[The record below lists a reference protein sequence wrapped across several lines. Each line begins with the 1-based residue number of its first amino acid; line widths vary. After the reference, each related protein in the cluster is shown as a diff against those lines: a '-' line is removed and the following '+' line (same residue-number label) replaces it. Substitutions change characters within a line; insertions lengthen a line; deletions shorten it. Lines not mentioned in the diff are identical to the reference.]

1 MSEDDRD
8 VVGAALA
15 EAGLDSGDRFVD
27 VVDGEKKCLDHD
39 TRHAKPPTGNYG
51 IYATAGDQ
59 LVLLDVDDYD
69 DIDDERGLDAVEELR
84 ESEPTL
90 TQVSPHGGAHL
101 IYKVR
106 TDQNGRLPSHT
117 LEKRVGT
124 ANPIPSWGEVRTM
137 NQYVVGAGSSL
148 DGCDKDDC
156 IACADADGGRY
167 TVPNPRPVATIDAA
181 TVVETL
187 LRDPALGTDD
197 EQGSL
202 ADARERDE
210 KPASGDGEA
219 AGEVEGVL
227 AYALDESNDDRLRD
241 LWRDARNDD
250 GDRSDGEYSLALK
263 LSWWLGGGRTDQ
275 ETRRIVGEVL
285 DGRHTPDGWRDPAVG
300 KWRERHDDSYRDS
313 ILDAVNKVSDP
324 FNPDA
329 GADRAA
335 TDGGGATADAPTV
348 DDLDAEAPAPLA
360 PEGVMK
366 HAFADRYARLS
377 RSPDEEDPTV
387 HDLRKSEA
395 ATYTWDLLEERG
407 DDDVIAVTDGTL
419 RAYDGDVWAREG
431 EQRLREHGERA
442 LRAAYSSRILTELEE
457 TCRARHNYHVDELG
471 IDEPWLVLRDGS
483 AINLD
488 SRETRDV
495 TRDDLALRKIDAP
508 VPDDSEPELWLE
520 FLADV
525 AASPETIEKLQE
537 YLGYCLWHHSQPFG
551 KALFLVGPTDSGK
564 GTVLKTLQSILGE
577 TNVASQS
584 LQDLVETRWGRAHL
598 FGKMVNIRN
607 EITPGSIQDVNTFKE
622 LTGGGDR
629 VSAEFKGEQKFEFV
643 VNQKFL
649 FATNQFPDFEQA
661 DAAFW
666 NRCLFA
672 RFPET
677 IPDDDQV
684 PEFHDRLLEERASIL
699 NWMLDG
705 LDRLRDRGQ
714 FTAERDLDEKQNIA
728 EESGDALDRF
738 KQAALEIT
746 GEQTHLVHARDL
758 YDFASAYADKIGM
771 ENSLPPYQ
779 GGSFTMALKEWPG
792 IGTMESRRIVDSGK
806 ANAFTGVRVDTALA
820 TEVGVDVRTDDQT
833 GGSQTSL

>member
-1 MSEDDRD
+1 MSEDDRE
-8 VVGAALA
+8 VVDAALA
-15 EAGLDSGDRFVD
+15 EVGLDSDERFVD

-39 TRHAKPPTGNYG
+39 TRYASPPSGNYG

-69 DIDDERGLDAVEELR
+69 EIDDRTGLDAVEGLR
-84 ESEPTL
+84 DEHPTL

-101 IYKVR
+101 IFKVR

-124 ANPIPSWGEVRTM
+124 ANPNPSWGEVRTM
-137 NQYVVGAGSSL
+137 NQYVVGAGSQL
-148 DGCDKDDC
+148 DGCGKDGC
-156 IACADADGGRY
+156 SACADPDGGRY
-167 TVPNPRPVATIDAA
+167 TVPNARPIATIDAA
-181 TVVETL
+181 TLVETL
-187 LRDPALGTDD
+187 LRDPDLGTDD
-197 EQGSL
+197 EQGAL

-210 KPASGDGEA
+210 NGASGGGDP
-219 AGEVEGVL
+219 AGEVEEVL
-227 AYALDESNDDRLRD
+227 AYALDESDDDRLRG
-241 LWRDARNDD
+241 LWRDATLD
-250 GDRSDGEYSLALK
+250 GDRSRGECALALK
-263 LSWWLGGGRTDQ
+263 VGWWIGGGRTGQ
-275 ETRRIVGEVL
+275 ETRRIVAEVFE
-285 DGRHTPDGWRDPAVG
+285 GRHTPDGWRDPSVE
-300 KWRERHDDSYRDS
+300 KWRQRTDDTYRDS
-313 ILDAVNKVSDP
+313 VLDAVSIVDDP

-329 GADRAA
+329 GGGRAA
-335 TDGGGATADAPTV
+335 TDGGAATVDAPTV
-348 DDLDAEAPAPLA
+348 DDLDDEAPPPLA

-366 HAFADRYARLS
+366 HAFADTYGRLS
-377 RSPDEEDPTV
+377 RSPDDEDPTV
-387 HDLRKSEA
+387 HDLRKSETA
-395 ATYTWDLLEERG
+395 AYTWDLLEERG

-419 RAYDGDVWAREG
+419 RAFDGDVWVREG
-431 EQRLREHGERA
+431 KQRLREHGERA
-442 LRAAYSSRILTELEE
+442 LRPAYSSRVHTELEE
-457 TCRARHNYHVDELG
+457 TCRARHTYHVDELG
-471 IDEPWLVLRDGS
+471 IAEPWVVLRDGS
-483 AINLD
+483 ALNLET
-488 SRETRDV
+488 RETRDV
-495 TRDDLALRKIDAP
+495 ERDDLALRKIDVGDP
-508 VPDDSEPELWLE
+508 TDSEPGLWLD

-525 AASPETIEKLQE
+525 AASPKTIEKLQE

-564 GTVLKTLQSILGE
+564 GTVLKTIQAILGE
-577 TNVASQS
+577 ENVASQS
-584 LQDLVETRWGRAHL
+584 LKDLVETRWGRAHL

-677 IPDDDQV
+677 IPDEDQV
-684 PEFHDRLLEERASIL
+684 PEFHDRLLDEREAIL

-705 LDRLRDRGQ
+705 LDRLRDRGR
-714 FTAERDLDEKQNIA
+714 FTGERDLDKKQNIA

-738 KQAALEIT
+738 KQTALEIT

-758 YDFASAYADKIGM
+758 YDFATAFADSIGM

-792 IGTMESRRIVDSGK
+792 IGTMESRRVVDSGK
-806 ANAFTGVRVDTALA
+806 ANAFTGLRIDSEVA
-820 TEVGVDVRTDDQT
+820 TELGVDVRTDDQT